1 MIRHDQKK
9 YALMAYALTGE
20 KHYAEIAKYLQKKIG
35 VSAPEHSISRCVAQ
49 NREVRKNTPYYYGSW
64 YIQEGNGSFRL
75 ACNDDLESRLL
86 FVKNAKYGKNGENVF
101 SKSEFRNIL
110 CEFMDKDPSLNTD
123 LLDDVWSKLYI

>member
-1 MIRHDQKK
+1 MMDIYEHIRNAREWAIEKNIMDAMIIIDRDI
-9 YALMAYALTGE
+9 AYTNQL
-20 KHYAEIAKYLQKKIG
+20 
-35 VSAPEHSISRCVAQ
+35 
-49 NREVRKNTPYYYGSW
+49 

-101 SKSEFRNIL
+101 SKSEFRDIL
-110 CEFMDKDPSLNTD
+110 CEFMDKDPSLNSD